1 MSLHSHDS
9 MFLLVSFVVVVA
21 LCFGCTGDKST
32 RSGVGDRRLAGCPD
46 APNCVSTES
55 QVKSHAIAPLL
66 FRSPPDKAFGCLRE
80 TLAKMDRV
88 RILVA
93 DQDYIHAEFRTVLG
107 FVDDAEFHL
116 DRKNRVIR
124 MRSASRIGYW
134 DFGVNRRRLEGIRS
148 RFKLECG

>member
-46 APNCVSTES
+46 APNCVSTET
-55 QVKSHAIAPLL
+55 QGESHAIAPLL
-66 FRSPPDKAFGCLRE
+66 FQSPPGKAFGCLKE
-80 TLAKMDRV
+80 TLAMDRV
-88 RILVA
+88 TILVA
-93 DQDYIHAEFRTVLG
+93 DQEYIHAEFRTALG
-107 FVDDAEFHL
+107 FVDDVEFHL
-116 DRKNRVIR
+116 DRKNRVIQ

-134 DFGVNRRRLEGIRS
+134 DFGVNRRRLAGIRS
-148 RFKLECG
+148 RFNRECR